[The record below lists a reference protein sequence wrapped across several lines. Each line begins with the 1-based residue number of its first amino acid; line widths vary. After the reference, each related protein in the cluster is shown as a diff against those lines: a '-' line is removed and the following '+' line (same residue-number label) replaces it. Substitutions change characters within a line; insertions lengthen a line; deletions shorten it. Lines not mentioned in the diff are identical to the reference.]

1 MEILHT
7 VGEVR
12 GRSRSAHLAGKL
24 LGLVPTMGALHPGH
38 VSLFRAARSR
48 CDIVAAS
55 IFVNPLQFGGNEDL
69 AKYPRTFQQ
78 DCELLEQEGVAF
90 LFAPSVAEMYP
101 EKVLTYVEV
110 EELSHKLCGRS
121 RPGHFR
127 GVATVVAKLLNIFA
141 PEHAFF
147 GQKDAAQL
155 AIIRRMVRDLNFAV
169 QIVAGATVRE
179 ADGLAMSSRNAY
191 LDAQQRKSSLVLYR
205 SLQQIQDKFQQGERQ
220 AARLRAAGQQLF
232 AEEPAVRLDYLE
244 VVDPDTLHPV
254 TEICGRTLVAVAGFL
269 GTTRLIDN
277 ILLETSTPEG
287 VL

>member
-1 MEILHT
+1 MDILHT

-12 GRSRSAHLAGKL
+12 SRSEQLAGKRL
-24 LGLVPTMGALHPGH
+24 ALIPTMGALHPGH
-38 VSLFRAARSR
+38 LSLIRAARLR
-48 CDIVAAS
+48 CEVVAAS

-69 AKYPRTFQQ
+69 ARYPRTFPQ
-78 DCELLEQEGVAF
+78 DCELLEQAGVAF
-90 LFAPSVAEMYP
+90 VFAPSAAEMYP
-101 EKVLTYVEV
+101 GRALTYVEV
-110 EELSHKLCGRS
+110 EDLSHKLCGRS

-127 GVATVVAKLLNIFA
+127 GVSTVVAKLFNIFEPDLA
-141 PEHAFF
+141 YF

-155 AIIRRMVRDLNFAV
+155 AIIRRMVHDLNLSV

-191 LDAQQRKSSLVLYR
+191 LDAQQRKSALLLYR
-205 SLQQIQDKFQQGERQ
+205 CLQQIQNRFQQGERD
-220 AARLRAAGQQLF
+220 AAQLSAGGRQLF
-232 AEEPAVRLDYLE
+232 VEEPAVRLDYLE
-244 VVDPDTLHPV
+244 VVDPDTLDPV

-277 ILLETSTPEG
+277 ILLETSPPEQ